1 MHCNEYMYINQNDE
15 YMSITEIPGEMYK
28 IYQNKAMNCRFAC
41 LIGKYEWVACD
52 NYVPSET
59 ILYSKG
65 LLTTTK
71 KQSGVAQFNMKL
83 TDKIVYNLKVH

>member
-1 MHCNEYMYINQNDE
+1 MHCNNDE
-15 YMSITEIPGEMYK
+15 YMSITEIPRVMYK
-28 IYQNKAMNCRFAC
+28 IYKNRAMNCGFAC
-41 LIGKYEWVACD
+41 LIGKYEWAACD
-52 NYVPSET
+52 NCVPSDT

-83 TDKIVYNLKVH
+83 TDKIVYNVKVH